1 MALVDKDGLTEREF
15 LAAYREKDYPKPS
28 LTVDVAI
35 FRPTNQGTFQL
46 LLIKRGGHPFL
57 GCWALPGGFVEK
69 GEDADDAA
77 ARELAEETGVEGLDL
92 SQLGLYSTPGRDP
105 RCWTVSEAY
114 LATVPAGVEASAGD
128 DATDAAWF
136 TVAVS
141 NRADGAKV
149 LTATHQDEVL
159 HAVFELV
166 DHPFGAPRAAL
177 LGSEGFAFDHGRI
190 AADAWL
196 LLGA

>member
-28 LTVDVAI
+28 LTVDIAI
-35 FRPTNQGTFQL
+35 FRPADEGVFQL

-69 GEDADDAA
+69 GEDADTAA
-77 ARELAEETGVEGLDL
+77 ARELAEETGVTDLEL

-114 LATVPAGVEASAGD
+114 LAAVPADAKASAGD
-128 DATDAAWF
+128 DAAEAAWF
-136 TVAVS
+136 DVTVAD
-141 NRADGAKV
+141 RADGAKV
-149 LTATHQDEVL
+149 LTARHGADEL
-159 HAVFELV
+159 NAVFEQA
-166 DHPFGAPRAAL
+166 DPPFGAPRASL
-177 LGSEGFAFDHGRI
+177 LGADGFAFDHGRI
-190 AADAWL
+190 VADAWL
-196 LLGA
+196 LLNA